1 MSGNI
6 SFSNRPNVPLLDFDL
21 SLVKVSSK
29 YNIIFHYVYDP
40 FNKFEEEFKFLL
52 DPTLDHRTLI
62 VLWHASE
69 MGVWHLDVAL

>member
-21 SLVKVSSK
+21 SLVRVSSK

-40 FNKFEEEFKFLL
+40 FNNFDTEFAFLKDPNL
-52 DPTLDHRTLI
+52 DKNTLVI
-62 VLWHASE
+62 LWHAVE